1 MSTRGGVV
9 AVTCLALEA
18 KIARGPGVSVLCKQA
33 LELTTALQ
41 SAIGQGATGIISFGI
56 AGALAPDLV
65 AGDWVVASGIR
76 HDNNLIATDRAW
88 AQKLL
93 EMLPGA
99 RYADVAGMHEM
110 VSSPLEKAR
119 LYDQTGAAAVDME
132 SHIAG
137 QIAAERRIPF
147 AACRV
152 IIDASRST
160 LPPATAV
167 GLHADGTPDVI
178 AVLRSV
184 LQRPG
189 QLPDLIRTAFD
200 FGVARRAMRIGRKR
214 IGIGLGF
221 PEYKNFADFPAGA
234 PAARAG
240 RFADTASTI
249 S

>member
-1 MSTRGGVV
+1 MSSRGGVV

-33 LELTTALQ
+33 PELTAALH
-41 SAIGQGATGIISFGI
+41 SAIEQGATGIISFGI

-76 HDNNLIATDRAW
+76 HHNKLIATDRAW
-88 AQKLL
+88 ARKLI

-99 RYADVAGMHEM
+99 RYAEVAGMSGM

-119 LYDQTGAAAVDME
+119 LYDRTGAAAVDME

-152 IIDASRST
+152 IIDAARCT
-160 LPPATAV
+160 LPPAAAV

-184 LQRPG
+184 LQKPG

-200 FGVARRAMRIGRKR
+200 FGVARRAMRIGRKG
-214 IGIGLGF
+214 IGVGLGF
-221 PEYKNFADFPAGA
+221 PDYKNFSATPAGA
-234 PAARAG
+234 PAVRTE
-240 RFADTASTI
+240 RFAGTATTI

>member
-1 MSTRGGVV
+1 MSNRGGVV

-18 KIARGPGVSVLCKQA
+18 KIARGPGVSVLCKQT
-33 LELTTALQ
+33 LELTAALR
-41 SAIGQGATGIISFGI
+41 SAIERGATGIISFGI

-65 AGDWVVASGIR
+65 TGDWVVASGVR
-76 HDNNLIATDRAW
+76 YDNKLIATDRAW
-88 AQKLL
+88 AQKLR

-99 RYADVAGMHEM
+99 RYADVAGANGL
-110 VSSPLEKAR
+110 VSSPLEKTW

-152 IIDASRST
+152 IIDAAHRA
-160 LPPATAV
+160 LPPAAAI

-178 AVLRSV
+178 AVLRSL

-200 FGVARRAMRIGRKR
+200 FGVARRALRIGRKR
-214 IGIGLGF
+214 LGAGLGF
-221 PEYKNFADFPAGA
+221 PEYKNFEDFPAGA
-234 PAARAG
+234 KQRRTRRA
-240 RFADTASTI
+240 TNPVQIVS
-249 S
+249 